1 LNWNNGPGG
10 SSYYPGGG
18 INWNRPHGIGGSS
31 YFPGGYYHNR
41 HHRPGGRFG
50 HRGKRSAQPQWWS
63 SNSNYKPNHNNGG
76 GLNWNNGPGGSSYY
90 PGGGID
96 WNRPHGN
103 GIGGSSNY
111 PGGLSQY
118 RPGGSSQTR
127 GKRSPENA
135 PNWYSSSAYKPNY
148 NDQDLDWN
156 NNYNDGLNWNQNNNF
171 GGEICY
177 SDSHCSGRQKCCNR
191 KCTYPAY

>member
-1 LNWNNGPGG
+1 MECSLKNK
-10 SSYYPGGG
+10 
-18 INWNRPHGIGGSS
+18 ITQI
-31 YFPGGYYHNR
+31 YFSQ
-41 HHRPGGRFG
+41 F
-50 HRGKRSAQPQWWS
+50 S
-63 SNSNYKPNHNNGG
+63 

-111 PGGLSQY
+111 PGGSSHY

-156 NNYNDGLNWNQNNNF
+156 NNYNGQNLDWNQNNNF

>member
-1 LNWNNGPGG
+1 MA
-10 SSYYPGGG
+10 S
-18 INWNRPHGIGGSS
+18 H
-31 YFPGGYYHNR
+31 FPGGYRHNR

-90 PGGGID
+90 PGGGIN
-96 WNRPHGN
+96 WNRPHG
-103 GIGGSSNY
+103 
-111 PGGLSQY
+111 
-118 RPGGSSQTR
+118 PGGSTHSR

-135 PNWYSSSAYKPNY
+135 PNWSTSSAYKPNY

-191 KCTYPAY
+191 KCTHPAY

>member
-1 LNWNNGPGG
+1 MQNLLENKFTQIYFSQFSGLNWNNGPGG

-31 YFPGGYYHNR
+31 YY
-41 HHRPGGRFG
+41 
-50 HRGKRSAQPQWWS
+50 
-63 SNSNYKPNHNNGG
+63 
-76 GLNWNNGPGGSSYY
+76 PGGS
-90 PGGGID
+90 
-96 WNRPHGN
+96 
-103 GIGGSSNY
+103 
-111 PGGLSQY
+111 SQY
-118 RPGGSSQTR
+118 RPGGSSQSR

-135 PNWYSSSAYKPNY
+135 PNWSSSSAYKPNYNY

-191 KCTYPAY
+191 KCTHPAY